1 VLFKPEAFEP
11 LTETQWDA
19 ARARH
24 GIRRTVADVDA
35 TFDVEKLWPADEWD
49 GWQAATPMKNLYVGA
64 AGVIHVLDVLRG
76 RGIAETQIDLAAAGS
91 AQALEAFRSAP
102 DYIAG
107 EKLPATP
114 EAGLL
119 TGETGILVVAWSLSP
134 SDDLDEALLAC
145 VRQNVDKTVDELMW
159 GSPGTLLVA
168 RAMLEWT
175 GRGAWSATCSP
186 YSTASTRIGASAF
199 WRTPPRFSRVLPSSK
214 TGSKTGR
221 RASATT
227 SSSTGRSA
235 CSGARELRG
244 SSPPPPRTSTKSFSP
259 RERSSPGE
267 PIRPV

>member
-1 VLFKPEAFEP
+1 MYS
-11 LTETQWDA
+11 TCS
-19 ARARH
+19 
-24 GIRRTVADVDA
+24 RR
-35 TFDVEKLWPADEWD
+35 
-49 GWQAATPMKNLYVGA
+49 
-64 AGVIHVLDVLRG
+64 
-76 RGIAETQIDLAAAGS
+76 RGIAETQIDLAAAS

-134 SDDLDEALLAC
+134 SDDLDEALLAR
-145 VRQNVDKTVDELMW
+145 VRQNVDNTVDELMW

-175 GRGAWSATCSP
+175 GREQWRGACGE
-186 YSTASTRIGASAF
+186 TAEALWARRDAEGFWTQDLYGVAACRLGPVHGLVGNVLALLDCVDRDPARAPSGGHLRASRAYC
-199 WRTPPRFSRVLPSSK
+199 RRR
-214 TGSKTGR
+214 R
-221 RASATT
+221 RARKLADARRATT
-227 SSSTGRSA
+227 SSSTTARSA

-259 RERSSPGE
+259 QERSSPGE
-267 PIRPV
+267 PVRPV